1 MPGIDPSSRASCRTD
16 PGPTSLLIKSP
27 ALNSTP
33 APMKFY
39 VVTQPSGDSFAY
51 SGRRKIRSF
60 PHWENPEDPP
70 KAWRQAICPE
80 EWASRVQSMGHT
92 VDLYR
97 FNPYSWHD

>member
-1 MPGIDPSSRASCRTD
+1 
-16 PGPTSLLIKSP
+16 
-27 ALNSTP
+27 
-33 APMKFY
+33 MKFY

-51 SGRRKIRSF
+51 SGSRKIRSF

-97 FNPYSWHD
+97 FNPLSWHD